1 MWLIG
6 TSLTCAVRPKGSKD
20 RECAVTVVVLQLISD
35 FFTTAPTERTRFSVI
50 RLSACA
56 SRDAPALVV

>member
-1 MWLIG
+1 MAYRRFINQADACRVDY
-6 TSLTCAVRPKGSKD
+6 SLR
-20 RECAVTVVVLQLISD
+20 VVLQLISD

-56 SRDAPALVV
+56 SRDASALVV